1 MKHYVYKIIDIKT
14 GEFYI
19 GSRTHRTPKNDK
31 YMGSY
36 KVWKPDDKNR
46 LLKEIISDKFE
57 TRADAIEFES
67 QLISKYI
74 DNPLNRN
81 YNIPNKGF
89 NTTGLDICSKDAF
102 IKRYGNEEGIYHHN
116 NWLNNIKNTMKH
128 KMNSMTDEERSKK
141 FGSAGDKNP
150 NYGNSWSDE
159 WKDAQSKR
167 MVEYYKNHKSSNLG
181 KKFDENWKH
190 NISEVRI
197 KSGVAKGSKNPN
209 SYGNV
214 RVTDT
219 SGNSVIF
226 DTAKEAAK
234 YYNVCSSTFIKHCKN
249 KTKYQRG
256 NISGFILEFLKTD

>member
-1 MKHYVYKIIDIKT
+1 MKHYVYKIIDPIT
-14 GEFYI
+14 NEFYF
-19 GSRTHRTPKNDK
+19 GSRSHINPIKDN

-74 DNPLNRN
+74 DNSLNRN

-102 IKRYGNEEGIYHHN
+102 IKRYGNEEGIYQHT

-141 FGSAGDKNP
+141 FGSVGNKNP
-150 NYGNSWSDE
+150 NYGNIWSDE
-159 WKDAQSKR
+159 WKDEQSKR
-167 MVEYYKNHKSSNLG
+167 MVEYYKNHTPARRGATHNEETKKKMSEFRKEYYKNNANPRLG
-181 KKFDENWKH
+181 IKYTDEQK
-190 NISEVRI
+190 NIL
-197 KSGVAKGSKNPN
+197 
-209 SYGNV
+209 
-214 RVTDT
+214 
-219 SGNSVIF
+219 
-226 DTAKEAAK
+226 KEALKKQPKLSCPHCGVTTNKGNAMRWHFDNCK
-234 YYNVCSSTFIKHCKN
+234 KTIK
-249 KTKYQRG
+249 
-256 NISGFILEFLKTD
+256 